1 MTAEWVEERFH
12 IGRVRTFRLL
22 CRAERPAPPRLGRA
36 TDVIHASCR
45 RGGGT
50 GLETLHDTWA
60 MAPGAFDLNALV
72 GELASRTSTRTE
84 ADIQAGVRDLLLY
97 GGLNLASD
105 DLHVQLEAQVGDR
118 RRIDVE
124 AGFTVIEVKKDL
136 RSGTVLAEAI
146 AQLGGY
152 VAARTEQL
160 GQRYVGVL
168 TDGAD
173 WRCYRLGPDGN
184 LEEVTRHQVNPL
196 QPEPVALCVWLEA
209 ILATQEAIKPTPR
222 EIDRR
227 IGADSPGHALERATL
242 RDLWAAA
249 QASPEARLKRRLW
262 ARLLTTAFGAHFTD
276 DDALFVEHTYLVLT
290 AEVIAHAAVGLVP
303 ASIPPSALVTGR
315 RFADVGIH
323 GVAEADFFDWVLSA
337 PGGEAFVGTLARRLA
352 RFDWS
357 AVEHDVLKH
366 LYESVID
373 ERQRHQLGEYYTPDW
388 LADRMVSE
396 LVSDPLIDRVLDPA
410 CGSGTFLFHAV
421 RRYLAAADS
430 AEVDNAEALAGV
442 TVTVFGVDVHPVAVI
457 LARVTYLLAIGPT
470 RLRGERGELAV
481 PVYLGD
487 SLQWQIDHTAL
498 RDDRLIIYTDD
509 DRGLFTEELV
519 FPASV
524 LADPGHFDR
533 LVREITDLAARRER
547 GGTRPAV
554 RTLLAR
560 QGLAPGD
567 IAVLEATFALLCD
580 LHDHQRDHIWGYYAR
595 NLARPLWLHREEA
608 QVDVLVGNPP
618 WLAYRYMTEEMQ
630 KVFRAQ
636 ASARGLWTG
645 AKVATH
651 QDLSAYFVVR
661 SIELYLRPGGRFGF
675 VMPLAVLSRLAY
687 AGFREGRYGPEFGVV
702 FDEPWDC
709 EGVKPALFPVPSS
722 VVFGRK
728 TDGKVRALP
737 TAVGRWTGRLPAA
750 HATTWAAASE
760 HLTVTRAVSGE
771 AQGVSASPYHSRFTQ
786 GATVVPRVLHVVEEA
801 PDESQLGLASGLRQ
815 VRSHRSKL
823 EKPPWRDLP
832 DRGPA
837 TVESQFVFSLHLGST
852 VLPYRLLPPALVV
865 LPVLDGA
872 MLSGDDPRMD
882 ASPRLATWWREGE
895 NLWCQHRSPT
905 TSATLSAWLNYQNKL
920 TGQFPMSPTRFCYT
934 KAGNSIA
941 AAIVTDLHTV
951 IDHKLYWAACTS
963 LEEARY
969 LEAVF
974 NSETVTERVRPL
986 QSRGLFGPRDV
997 DKYVFQLPI
1006 PLYDPGNGLHRRLA
1020 DAAAMAED
1028 VASGVQLPLDID
1040 FKAARQRVR
1049 EAIYSHGVGRQI
1061 DELSSVLLR
1070 GGQG

>member
-1 MTAEWVEERFH
+1 MGE
-12 IGRVRTFRLL
+12 
-22 CRAERPAPPRLGRA
+22 
-36 TDVIHASCR
+36 
-45 RGGGT
+45 
-50 GLETLHDTWA
+50 LHDTDPVTA
-60 MAPGAFDLNALV
+60 GTFDLNTLV

-97 GGLNLASD
+97 GGLNLSSD
-105 DLHVQLEAQVGDR
+105 DLPVQLEAQVGDR

-136 RSGTVLAEAI
+136 GSDTALAQAI

-152 VAARTEQL
+152 VATRTEQL

-173 WRCYRLGPDGN
+173 WRCYRLGPAGG
-184 LEEVTRHQVNPL
+184 LEEVTRHEVNPVH
-196 QPEPVALCVWLEA
+196 PEPAALCVWLEA

-249 QASPEARLKRRLW
+249 QASPEARLKRKLW

-290 AEVIAHAAVGLVP
+290 AEVIAHAAVGLAP
-303 ASIPPSALVTGR
+303 ASIPASALVTGR

-337 PGGEAFVGTLARRLA
+337 PGGEPFVATLARRLA

-388 LADRMVSE
+388 LADLMVSE
-396 LVSDPLIDRVLDPA
+396 LVSDPLHNRVLDPA

-430 AEVDNAEALAGV
+430 AEVDNAKALAGV
-442 TVTVFGVDVHPVAVI
+442 TGAVFGVDVHPVAVI
-457 LARVTYLLAIGPT
+457 LARVTYLLAIGPA
-470 RLRGERGELAV
+470 RLQGQRGELAV

-487 SLQWQIDHTAL
+487 SLQWQIDHTDL
-498 RDDRLIIYTDD
+498 RDDRLVIYTDD

-524 LADPGHFDR
+524 LADPGNFDR
-533 LVREITDLAARRER
+533 LVRELTDLAARRER
-547 GGTRPAV
+547 GSTRPAV
-554 RTLLAR
+554 RTILAR
-560 QGLAPGD
+560 QGVAPDD

-618 WLAYRYMTEEMQ
+618 WLAYRYMTEGMQ
-630 KVFRAQ
+630 AVFRAQ
-636 ASARGLWTG
+636 ASARGLWG
-645 AKVATH
+645 AAKVATH
-651 QDLSAYFVVR
+651 QDLSAYFAVR
-661 SIELYLRPGGRFGF
+661 SIELYLRCGGRFGF
-675 VMPLAVLSRLAY
+675 VMPLAVLSRLTY
-687 AGFREGRYGPEFGVV
+687 AGFREGRYGPEYGVA
-702 FDEPWDC
+702 FDEAWDC

-728 TDGKVRALP
+728 TEGQVRGIPA
-737 TAVGRWTGRLPAA
+737 AVRRWTGRLPAA
-750 HATTWAAASE
+750 HAATWAAASE
-760 HLTVTRAVSGE
+760 HLTVTPAVSSN
-771 AQGVSASPYHSRFTQ
+771 AQRGPSSPYHSRFTQ
-786 GATVVPRVLHVVEEA
+786 GATVVPRVLHVVEES
-801 PDESQLGLASGLRQ
+801 PDPSRLGLASGLRR
-815 VRSHRSKL
+815 VRSHRSQL
-823 EKPPWRDLP
+823 EKPPWRHLP

-837 TVESQFVFSLHLGST
+837 TIESQFVFNLHLGST
-852 VLPYRLLPPALVV
+852 VLPYRLLPPWLVV

-872 MLSGDDPRMD
+872 LLRGDDPRMD

-895 NLWCQHRSPT
+895 KLWGQHRSAT
-905 TSATLSAWLNYQNKL
+905 TVADLSTWLNYQNKL
-920 TGQFPMSPTRFCYT
+920 TGQFPIAPTRFCYT

-941 AAIVTDLHTV
+941 AAIVTDLQTV

-974 NSETVTERVRPL
+974 NSETLTERVRPL

-1006 PLYDPGNGLHRRLA
+1006 PLYDRDQPTHRRLA
-1020 DAAAMAED
+1020 AAAAIAEE
-1028 VASGVQLPLDID
+1028 VAGSVPLPRGID

-1049 EAIYSHGVGRQI
+1049 EAIYRHGIGSEI
-1061 DELSSVLLR
+1061 DQLSARLLVEVD
-1070 GGQG
+1070 G

>member
-1 MTAEWVEERFH
+1 MGELRDTDPVTA
-12 IGRVRTFRLL
+12 
-22 CRAERPAPPRLGRA
+22 
-36 TDVIHASCR
+36 
-45 RGGGT
+45 
-50 GLETLHDTWA
+50 
-60 MAPGAFDLNALV
+60 GAFELNALV
-72 GELASRTSTRTE
+72 GELASRTLTRTE

-97 GGLNLASD
+97 GGLNLSAN
-105 DLHVQLEAQVGDR
+105 DLRVQLEAQVGDR

-136 RSGTVLAEAI
+136 RSGTVLAEAV

-173 WRCYRLGPDGN
+173 WRCYRLGPAGG
-184 LEEVTRHQVNPL
+184 LEEITRHEVNPL
-196 QPEPVALCVWLEA
+196 QPEPAALCVWLEA

-337 PGGEAFVGTLARRLA
+337 PGGEAFVATLARRLA

-388 LADRMVSE
+388 LADLMVSE
-396 LVSDPLIDRVLDPA
+396 LVADPLHDRVLDPA

-430 AEVDNAEALAGV
+430 VEVDNAEALAGV
-442 TVTVFGVDVHPVAVI
+442 TGTVFGVDVHPVAVI
-457 LARVTYLLAIGPT
+457 LARVTYLLAIGPA
-470 RLRGERGELAV
+470 RLRSERGELAV

-498 RDDRLIIYTDD
+498 RDDSLIIYTDD

-524 LADPGHFDR
+524 LADPGSFDR
-533 LVREITDLAARRER
+533 LVRELTDLAARRER
-547 GGTRPAV
+547 GGTRPAI
-554 RTLLAR
+554 RALLAR
-560 QGLAPGD
+560 QGLAADD
-567 IAVLEATFALLCD
+567 IAVLEGTFALLCD

-595 NLARPLWLHREEA
+595 NLARPLWLNRKEA

-636 ASARGLWTG
+636 ASARGLWAG

-651 QDLSAYFVVR
+651 QDLSAYFAVR

-675 VMPLAVLSRLAY
+675 VMPLAVLTRLAY
-687 AGFREGRYGPEFGVV
+687 AGFREGKYGPECRVA

-709 EGVKPALFPVPSS
+709 EGIKPALFPVPSS
-722 VVFGRK
+722 VVFGQK
-728 TDGKVRALP
+728 TDGQEGALP
-737 TAVGRWTGRLPAA
+737 SAFGRWTGRLPAA
-750 HATTWAAASE
+750 YAASWAAASE
-760 HLTVTRAVSGE
+760 YLTVSPGASREV
-771 AQGVSASPYHSRFTQ
+771 QGGPASPYHSRFTQ

-801 PDESQLGLASGLRQ
+801 PDPSQLGLASGLRR
-815 VRSHRSKL
+815 VRSRRSKL

-837 TVESQFVFSLHLGST
+837 TVESQFVFNLHLGST

-872 MLSGDDPRMD
+872 LLSGDDPRMD

-895 NLWCQHRSPT
+895 KLWGQHRSAT

-920 TGQFPMSPTRFCYT
+920 TGQFPAAPIRILYS
-934 KAGNSIA
+934 ASGNTLTA
-941 AAIVTDLHTV
+941 ALLGDARAVV
-951 IDHKLYWAACTS
+951 EHKLYWAACTS

-974 NSETVTERVRPL
+974 NSDTLTQRVRPL
-986 QSRGLFGPRDV
+986 QSRGLFGPRDI
-997 DKYVFQLPI
+997 DKYVFELPI
-1006 PLYDPGNGLHRRLA
+1006 PLYDPGQALHRRLVES
-1020 DAAAMAED
+1020 AAVAEE
-1028 VASGVQLPLDID
+1028 VAGSVPVPVDID

-1049 EAIYSHGVGRQI
+1049 QAVYSHGVGGEI
-1061 DELSSVLLR
+1061 DELTTSLLMEEVE
-1070 GGQG
+1070 

>member
-1 MTAEWVEERFH
+1 VEALRD
-12 IGRVRTFRLL
+12 
-22 CRAERPAPPRLGRA
+22 
-36 TDVIHASCR
+36 TDEV
-45 RGGGT
+45 T
-50 GLETLHDTWA
+50 
-60 MAPGAFDLNALV
+60 PGALDLDALV
-72 GELASRTSTRTE
+72 NELASRTTTRTE
-84 ADIQAGVRDLLLY
+84 ADIQARVRDLLLY
-97 GGLNLASD
+97 GGLNLSAD
-105 DLHVQLEAQVGDR
+105 DLRVQLESQVGDR

-124 AGFTVIEVKKDL
+124 AGFTVIEVKRDL
-136 RSGTVLAEAI
+136 RSYTVLAEAI

-173 WRCYRLGPDGN
+173 WRCYRLGPAGG
-184 LEEVTRHQVNPL
+184 LEEVTRHQVSAA
-196 QPEPVALCVWLEA
+196 QPDPAALCVWLEA

-276 DDALFVEHTYLVLT
+276 DDVLFVEHTYLVLT

-303 ASIPPSALVTGR
+303 GSIPPSALVTGR

-337 PGGEAFVGTLARRLA
+337 PGGDAFVATLARRLA
-352 RFDWS
+352 RFDWG

-388 LADRMVSE
+388 LADLMVSE
-396 LVSDPLIDRVLDPA
+396 LVSDPLHDRVLDPA

-430 AEVDNAEALAGV
+430 AGVGNSDALAGV
-442 TVTVFGVDVHPVAVI
+442 TGTVFGVDVHPVAVI
-457 LARVTYLLAIGPT
+457 LARVTYLLAIGPA
-470 RLRGERGELAV
+470 RLRGERDELAV
-481 PVYLGD
+481 PVFLGD
-487 SLQWQIDHTAL
+487 TLQWQIENTAL

-509 DRGLFTEELV
+509 ERGLFTDELT

-524 LADPGHFDR
+524 LGDPARFDR
-533 LVREITDLAARRER
+533 LVRELTDLASRRER
-547 GGTRPAV
+547 GGARPSV
-554 RTLLAR
+554 RGLLSR
-560 QGLAPGD
+560 QGLSPND
-567 IAVLEATFALLCD
+567 VQVLEGTFSLLCE
-580 LHDHQRDHIWGYYAR
+580 LNDHQRNHVRGYYAR

-636 ASARGLWTG
+636 ASARGLWAG

-651 QDLSAYFVVR
+651 QDLSAYFAVR

-687 AGFREGRYGPEFGVV
+687 AGFREGRYGPEFRVT

-709 EGVKPALFPVPSS
+709 EGIKPALFPVPSA

-728 TDGKVRALP
+728 TAAEAKALP
-737 TAVGRWTGRLPAA
+737 SDCRRWTGRLPAA
-750 HATTWAAASE
+750 HAATWAAASQ
-760 HLTVTRAVSGE
+760 HLTLTRGVRRE
-771 AQGVSASPYHSRFTQ
+771 VQGGAASPYHSRFTQ
-786 GATVVPRVLHVVEEA
+786 GATVVPRVLHLVEEA
-801 PDESQLGLASGLRQ
+801 PDPSQLGLASGLRR
-815 VRSHRSKL
+815 VRSHRSRL

-837 TVESQFVFSLHLGST
+837 TVESQFVFNLHLGST

-872 MLSGDDPRMD
+872 LVSGDDPRMD

-895 NLWCQHRSPT
+895 QLWRRHRSST

-920 TGQFPMSPTRFCYT
+920 TGQFPIPPIRFCYT
-934 KAGNSIA
+934 KAGNAIA
-941 AAIVTDLHTV
+941 AAVVTDLHTV
-951 IDHKLYWAACTS
+951 IDHKLYWAACKS
-963 LEEARY
+963 LDEARY

-974 NSETVTERVRPL
+974 NSETLNARVRPL

-997 DKYVFQLPI
+997 DKYVFELPI
-1006 PLYDPGNGLHRRLA
+1006 PLYDPGQALHRRLVET
-1020 DAAAMAED
+1020 AAVAEE
-1028 VASGVQLPLDID
+1028 VAGSVPVPMDID

-1049 EAIYSHGVGRQI
+1049 QAVYSQGVGGEI
-1061 DELSSVLLR
+1061 DDLTATLLVDGPDYGR
-1070 GGQG
+1070 EVGPGPANK

>member
-1 MTAEWVEERFH
+1 V
-12 IGRVRTFRLL
+12 
-22 CRAERPAPPRLGRA
+22 
-36 TDVIHASCR
+36 
-45 RGGGT
+45 
-50 GLETLHDTWA
+50 ETLDDTDA
-60 MAPGAFDLNALV
+60 VTASAFDLGALV
-72 GELASRTSTRTE
+72 GELASRSSTRTE

-97 GGLNLASD
+97 GGLNLSAD
-105 DLHVQLEAQVGDR
+105 DLRVQLEAQVGDR

-152 VAARTEQL
+152 VATRTEQL
-160 GQRYVGVL
+160 AQRYVGIL

-173 WRCYRLGPDGN
+173 WRCYRLGPSGG
-184 LEEVTRHQVNPL
+184 LEEVTRHEVNRA
-196 QPEPVALCVWLEA
+196 QPDTAALCVWLEA

-242 RDLWAAA
+242 RDLWLAA
-249 QASPEARLKRRLW
+249 QASPEVRLKRRLW

-337 PGGEAFVGTLARRLA
+337 PGGEAFVSTLARRVA

-388 LADRMVSE
+388 LADLMVSE
-396 LVSDPLIDRVLDPA
+396 LVSDPLQDRVLDPA

-430 AEVDNAEALAGV
+430 AAVDNATALAGV
-442 TVTVFGVDVHPVAVI
+442 TGKVFGVDVHPVAVI
-457 LARVTYLLAIGPT
+457 LARVTYLLAIGPA
-470 RLRGERGELAV
+470 RLRGKRGELAV

-487 SLQWQIDHTAL
+487 SLQWQIDHTSL

-524 LADPGHFDR
+524 LADPGSFDR
-533 LVREITDLAARRER
+533 LVRELTDLAARRER
-547 GGTRPAV
+547 GGARPAV
-554 RTLLAR
+554 RAVLAR
-560 QGLAPGD
+560 QGLAPDD
-567 IAVLEATFALLCD
+567 IAVLEGTFSLLCD

-608 QVDVLVGNPP
+608 QVDVVVGNPP

-630 KVFRAQ
+630 KVFRVK
-636 ASARGLWTG
+636 ASARGLWAG

-651 QDLSAYFVVR
+651 QDLSAYFAIR

-687 AGFREGRYGPEFGVV
+687 AGFREGSYGPEFGVE

-728 TDGKVRALP
+728 TDGQARALP
-737 TAVGRWTGRLPAA
+737 RTCRRWSGRLPAA
-750 HATTWAAASE
+750 SAATWAAASE
-760 HLTVTRAVSGE
+760 HLTSSSGTTTYAGAE
-771 AQGVSASPYHSRFTQ
+771 TTSPYHGRFTQ

-801 PDESQLGLASGLRQ
+801 PDPSQLGLASGLRR

-837 TVESQFVFSLHLGST
+837 TVESQFIFNLHLGST
-852 VLPYRLLPPALVV
+852 VLPYRLLRPEMVV

-872 MLSGDDPRMD
+872 LLSCDDPRIE
-882 ASPRLATWWREGE
+882 ASPRLADWWREGE
-895 NLWCQHRSPT
+895 KLWSQHRSAT
-905 TSATLSAWLNYQNKL
+905 TTATLGDWLNYQKKL
-920 TGQFPMSPTRFCYT
+920 TGQFPMSPIRFCYT
-934 KAGNSIA
+934 KAGNAIA
-941 AAIVTDLHTV
+941 AAIVTDMHTV
-951 IDHKLYWAACTS
+951 IDHKLYWAASTS

-974 NSETVTERVRPL
+974 NSKTLTERVRPL

-997 DKYVFQLPI
+997 DKYVFWLPI
-1006 PLYDPGNGLHRRLA
+1006 PLYDPDQALHRRLA
-1020 DAAAMAED
+1020 AAAATAEE
-1028 VASGVQLPLDID
+1028 VADAVPLPAGMD

-1049 EAIYSHGVGRQI
+1049 QAVYSHGVGREI
-1061 DELSSVLLR
+1061 DELSASLLADGPEYGR
-1070 GGQG
+1070 EADEAAEIPKE

>member
-1 MTAEWVEERFH
+1 MGMLRDTGEVTGGAVD
-12 IGRVRTFRLL
+12 L
-22 CRAERPAPPRLGRA
+22 
-36 TDVIHASCR
+36 DV
-45 RGGGT
+45 
-50 GLETLHDTWA
+50 
-60 MAPGAFDLNALV
+60 LV
-72 GELASRTSTRTE
+72 GRLASRTSTRTE

-97 GGLNLASD
+97 GGLDLSSD
-105 DLHVQLEAQVGDR
+105 DLRVQLEAQVGDR

-146 AQLGGY
+146 DQLGGY
-152 VAARTEQL
+152 VAARTEKL
-160 GQRYVGVL
+160 GQRYVGIL

-173 WRCYRLGPDGN
+173 WRCYRLDPAGG
-184 LEEVTRHQVNPL
+184 LEEVARHEVDPV
-196 QPEPVALCVWLEA
+196 QPDSESLCVWLEA
-209 ILATQEAIKPTPR
+209 ILATEAAIKPTPR
-222 EIDRR
+222 EIDSR
-227 IGADSPGHALERATL
+227 IGASSPGHALERATL
-242 RDLWAAA
+242 EDMWTAASS
-249 QASPEARLKRRLW
+249 SPAVQLKRRLW

-290 AEVIAHAAVGLVP
+290 AEVIAHAAVGLDP
-303 ASIPPSALVTGR
+303 ATIPPAALVTGR

-337 PGGEAFVGTLARRLA
+337 PGGEAFVATLARRLT
-352 RFDWS
+352 RFEWS

-388 LADRMVSE
+388 LADRMVME
-396 LVSDPLIDRVLDPA
+396 VVSDPLRERVLDPA
-410 CGSGTFLFHAV
+410 CGSGTFLFHAI

-430 AEVDNAEALAGV
+430 AGTDNTTALAGV
-442 TVTVFGVDVHPVAVI
+442 TGTVFGVDVHPVAVI
-457 LARVTYLLAIGPT
+457 LARVTYLLALGPA
-470 RLRGERGELAV
+470 RLRGDRGELTV

-487 SLQWQIDHTAL
+487 SLQWQIEHPAPRGAPL
-498 RDDRLIIYTDD
+498 VIYPDDEP
-509 DRGLFTEELV
+509 GLFSEAIT
-519 FPASV
+519 FPSAV
-524 LADPGHFDR
+524 LADPGRFDW
-533 LVREITDLAARRER
+533 LVRELTDLAANRER
-547 GGTRPAV
+547 GGARPSV
-554 RTLLAR
+554 RALLAR
-560 QGLAPGD
+560 QGLAPED
-567 IAVLEATFALLCD
+567 IAVLEGTFAVLCD

-595 NLARPLWLHREEA
+595 NLARPLWLNREEA

-618 WLAYRYMTEEMQ
+618 WLAYRYMTDDMQ
-630 KVFRAQ
+630 KVFKAQ
-636 ASARGLWTG
+636 SEARGLWAG

-661 SIELYLRPGGRFGF
+661 TIELYLRPAGRFGF
-675 VMPLAVLSRLAY
+675 VMPLAVLSRQAY
-687 AGFREGRYGPEFGVV
+687 AGFRTGSYAPEFRLE
-702 FDEPWDC
+702 FAEPWDL
-709 EGVKPALFPVPSS
+709 EAVKPPLFPVPSS

-728 TDGKVRALP
+728 TRAEVRSLP
-737 TAVGRWTGRLPAA
+737 NTCSRWQGRLPAA
-750 HATTWAAASE
+750 HAASWEAASQDLAAE
-760 HLTVTRAVSGE
+760 SATIPDA
-771 AQGVSASPYHSRFTQ
+771 AQGPLSPYHARFTQ
-786 GATVVPRVLHVVEEA
+786 GATVVPRVLHMVEEA
-801 PDESQLGLASGLRQ
+801 PDPSQLGLASGLRR
-815 VRSHRSKL
+815 VRSHRSRL

-837 TVESQFVFSLHLGST
+837 TVESQFVFNLHLGST
-852 VLPYRLLPPALVV
+852 VLPYRLLPPELVV

-872 MLSGDDPRMD
+872 LLGGDDPRID

-905 TSATLSAWLNYQNKL
+905 TSATLSAWLNYQSKL

-974 NSETVTERVRPL
+974 NSETLTERVRPL

-1006 PLYDPGNGLHRRLA
+1006 PLYDSGQAIHRRLA

-1049 EAIYSHGVGRQI
+1049 EAIYRHGVGRQI
-1061 DELSSVLLR
+1061 DELSSVLL
-1070 GGQG
+1070 GGDLMSPVDRR

>member
-1 MTAEWVEERFH
+1 MGGGASEETLDDTDAVTA
-12 IGRVRTFRLL
+12 RTF
-22 CRAERPAPPRLGRA
+22 
-36 TDVIHASCR
+36 
-45 RGGGT
+45 
-50 GLETLHDTWA
+50 
-60 MAPGAFDLNALV
+60 DLDALV
-72 GELASRTSTRTE
+72 GELAGRTSTRTE

-97 GGLNLASD
+97 GGLNLSAD
-105 DLHVQLEAQVGDR
+105 DLRVQLEAQVGDR

-136 RSGTVLAEAI
+136 RSGTVLADAI

-160 GQRYVGVL
+160 AQRYVGIL

-173 WRCYRLGPDGN
+173 WRCYRLGPAGG
-184 LEEVTRHQVNPL
+184 LEEVTRHEVNPA
-196 QPEPVALCVWLEA
+196 QPEPAALCVWLEA

-249 QASPEARLKRRLW
+249 QTSPEARLKRRLW

-303 ASIPPSALVTGR
+303 GPIPPSALVTGG

-337 PGGEAFVGTLARRLA
+337 PGGEAFVATLARRLA

-388 LADRMVSE
+388 LADLMVSE
-396 LVSDPLIDRVLDPA
+396 LVADPLHDRVLDPA

-430 AEVDNAEALAGV
+430 AGADNATALAGV
-442 TVTVFGVDVHPVAVI
+442 TGTVFGVDVHPVAVI
-457 LARVTYLLAIGPT
+457 LARVTYLLAIGPA

-524 LADPGHFDR
+524 LADPGSFDR
-533 LVREITDLAARRER
+533 LVRELTDLAARRER

-554 RTLLAR
+554 RALLAR
-560 QGLAPGD
+560 QGLAPDD
-567 IAVLEATFALLCD
+567 IAVLEGTFALLCD

-636 ASARGLWTG
+636 VSARGLWAG
-645 AKVATH
+645 EKVATH
-651 QDLSAYFVVR
+651 QDLSAYFAVR

-687 AGFREGRYGPEFGVV
+687 AGFREGRYGPEFGVA

-709 EGVKPALFPVPSS
+709 EGIKPALFPVPSS

-728 TDGKVRALP
+728 TDGLARVLP
-737 TAVGRWTGRLPAA
+737 NTCGRWSGRLPAA
-750 HATTWAAASE
+750 HAASWAAASE
-760 HLTVTRAVSGE
+760 HLTVTPGISREV
-771 AQGVSASPYHSRFTQ
+771 QGDAASPYHGRFTQ

-801 PDESQLGLASGLRQ
+801 PDPSQLGLASGLRR

-837 TVESQFVFSLHLGST
+837 TVESQFVFNLHLGST
-852 VLPYRLLPPALVV
+852 ILPYRLLPPELVV

-872 MLSGDDPRMD
+872 LLSGDAPRMD
-882 ASPRLATWWREGE
+882 VSPRLARWWREGE
-895 NLWCQHRSPT
+895 ELWREHRSAST
-905 TSATLSAWLNYQNKL
+905 TLNLDERIDYQHTL
-920 TGQFPMSPTRFCYT
+920 TGQFPISPIRIVYS
-934 KAGNSIA
+934 ASGNTLTA
-941 AAIVTDLHTV
+941 ARLEDPRAVV
-951 IDHKLYWAACTS
+951 EHKLYWAACTS

-969 LEAVF
+969 LAAVF
-974 NSETVTERVRPL
+974 NSETLTERVRPL
-986 QSRGLFGPRDV
+986 QSRGLFGPRDI
-997 DKYVFQLPI
+997 DKYVFRLPI
-1006 PLYDPGNGLHRRLA
+1006 PLYDPDQALHRRLV
-1020 DAAAMAED
+1020 AAAATAEE
-1028 VASGVQLPLDID
+1028 VANAVPLPAGMD

-1049 EAIYSHGVGRQI
+1049 HAVYSHGVAREI
-1061 DELSSVLLR
+1061 DELSATLLAEAVE
-1070 GGQG
+1070 